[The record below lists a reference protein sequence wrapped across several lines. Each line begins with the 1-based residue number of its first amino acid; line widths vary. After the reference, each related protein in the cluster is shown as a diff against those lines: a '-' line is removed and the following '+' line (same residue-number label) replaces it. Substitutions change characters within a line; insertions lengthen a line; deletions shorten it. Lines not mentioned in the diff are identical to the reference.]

1 MIYKILATFEF
12 ADKAEA
18 ALRRIREEF
27 PGIKKA
33 GLKGYDRN
41 EENQKIPFSIAASG
55 YNLNGSNIGYGA
67 NYPTGAFAFYSDD
80 ELPHNEA
87 ELHQEC
93 STEIICEREEMRKI
107 RGILVNNGGYDF
119 IEVID
124 STKS

>member
-1 MIYKILATFEF
+1 MIYKMLATFEF
-12 ADKAEA
+12 ADRAES

-33 GLKGYDRN
+33 SLKGYERGEKDR
-41 EENQKIPFSIAASG
+41 KALFSIATSG
-55 YNLNGSNIGYGA
+55 YNVSGNSTSYGSSYTSA
-67 NYPTGAFAFYSDD
+67 PFLHYYDD

-93 STEIICEREEMRKI
+93 SVEIICEREELRKI
-107 RGILVNNGGYDF
+107 RGMLVNNGGYDF

-124 STKS
+124 STK